1 MSGVSST
8 MKTQSR
14 KIIHA
19 GINFLTIPVPVI
31 SSQTLLAFQQ
41 AVLANGLE
49 FTRVEAPK
57 NMISLLRDAPYPLQI
72 AVSALD
78 SQMGQLLV
86 VTPQPKGSIELFIQ
100 EAEAATQAF
109 ETVWPATNRQIIR
122 ADATIRELYETTSP
136 HAFQELWENR
146 LGQPPQ
152 SLAAFGRPIRGGGL
166 RFVMDP
172 IEEPLPVQIE
182 VKIESFLL
190 DTTKIFVETQFTW
203 PIPTAPQSP
212 FNVRDRIKAVNDYS
226 ATHVQPFIL
235 GENK

>member
-41 AVLANGLE
+41 AVLTNGLE

-72 AVSALD
+72 AVSALEP
-78 SQMGQLLV
+78 QMGQFLV
-86 VTPQPKGSIELFIQ
+86 VTPQPRGIELFIQ

-109 ETVWPATNRQIIR
+109 ESVWPAANRQIIHT
-122 ADATIRELYETTSP
+122 DATIRELYETTSP

-172 IEEPLPVQIE
+172 IQEPLPVQIE
-182 VKIESFLL
+182 VKI
-190 DTTKIFVETQFTW
+190 
-203 PIPTAPQSP
+203 SP
-212 FNVRDRIKAVNDYS
+212 FCL
-226 ATHVQPFIL
+226 TQPKSLLKHNSPGLFLPIHL
-235 GENK
+235 ARLMFEIELTL